1 MLVDCKE
8 GAGYIYDLSVDW
20 ITKQG
25 GQPANTVKQKETL
38 TQLIHLVV
46 YHLPDKNEQ
55 LFNYILSILFSTELA
70 RKTITASTLKEILT
84 GFVYL
89 EVKKIDLFHQLLEV
103 IPFTSL
109 TSISDLKEIGLPLN
123 PNSPNA
129 TPQGLS
135 ASANLPNPNKQQ
147 VPRFNPNAKSGDY
160 PFPATTSQALARTMS
175 IGGGGA
181 NDRKYASMTE
191 QQRKFEQ
198 RKSANFDSTLRKSG
212 APVLP
217 PANEIRKNLMGI
229 YERRGSKHK
238 RTNSMNNY
246 YPFPTS
252 ATEQLIS
259 DLNDHMEKHLR
270 IEKSAVHNLSN
281 AYCNMIVCFFS
292 ISLLPSLSFPFLPF
306 HPFPPPFS
314 FPIPSSS
321 FPVFHSPVR
330 LPLCPEMTFS
340 FNSTKTHQ
348 KSSWRGERGMR
359 RKGWGRRREG
369 GKDGKE
375 GKGRKGKGEGK

>member
-1 MLVDCKE
+1 MFVEFPVIKGSKSRMLVDCKE

-129 TPQGLS
+129 TPQ
-135 ASANLPNPNKQQ
+135 
-147 VPRFNPNAKSGDY
+147 
-160 PFPATTSQALARTMS
+160 
-175 IGGGGA
+175 
-181 NDRKYASMTE
+181 
-191 QQRKFEQ
+191 
-198 RKSANFDSTLRKSG
+198 
-212 APVLP
+212 
-217 PANEIRKNLMGI
+217 
-229 YERRGSKHK
+229 
-238 RTNSMNNY
+238 
-246 YPFPTS
+246 
-252 ATEQLIS
+252 
-259 DLNDHMEKHLR
+259 
-270 IEKSAVHNLSN
+270 
-281 AYCNMIVCFFS
+281 
-292 ISLLPSLSFPFLPF
+292 
-306 HPFPPPFS
+306 
-314 FPIPSSS
+314 
-321 FPVFHSPVR
+321 
-330 LPLCPEMTFS
+330 
-340 FNSTKTHQ
+340 
-348 KSSWRGERGMR
+348 
-359 RKGWGRRREG
+359 
-369 GKDGKE
+369 
-375 GKGRKGKGEGK
+375 